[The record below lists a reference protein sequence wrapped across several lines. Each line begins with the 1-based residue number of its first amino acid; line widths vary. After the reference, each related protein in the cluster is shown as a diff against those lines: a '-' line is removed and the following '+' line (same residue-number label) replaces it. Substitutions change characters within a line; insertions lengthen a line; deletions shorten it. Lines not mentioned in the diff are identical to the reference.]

1 MTKKIL
7 VVATA
12 AALISTTGAA
22 AKSHAWRGVVVHRN
36 HHAHTVVVAN
46 KHGKMTPVRVRKGWT
61 KFARHV
67 GFRATTLHTGTLA
80 AKSFHDNGAAQTA
93 FVRGAVTFVDDAART
108 FTVSDNGASVLVHLA
123 DTTKTLPAVGDTVL
137 ATVDLTTST
146 ASQLEATD
154 LVINPAA
161 AEQRPIKLEGVVLS
175 VDQDKRVVT
184 LSADDEEQSGKM
196 IAVTIPA
203 DLDISQFT
211 VGKEAELLATLNS
224 DGQTFT
230 ATSVDDHNCGDNN
243 FRDDDQGDNQG
254 EDNNA
259 QGGEDNN
266 AQGQDNTNQG
276 DNSTQ
281 GGDTNAQG
289 GDNNGGDNGDNSG
302 SGSGQND

>member
-12 AALISTTGAA
+12 AALISTTGAE
-22 AKSHAWRGVVVHRN
+22 AKSHAWRGIVVHRN
-36 HHAHTVVVAN
+36 HHARTVVVAS
-46 KHGKMTPVRVRKGWT
+46 KHGKMTPVRVRRGWS

-67 GFRATTLHTGTLA
+67 GFRATTTRTGTLS
-80 AKSFHDNGAAQTA
+80 AKSFHDNGAAKTA

-123 DTTKTLPAVGDTVL
+123 DTSKALPAVGDTVL

-154 LVINPAA
+154 LVINPDAA
-161 AEQRPIKLEGVVLS
+161 QQRAIKLEGVVLS

-203 DLDISQFT
+203 ELDLSQFT
-211 VGKEAELLATLNS
+211 VGKEVELLATLNS

-230 ATSVDDHNCGDNN
+230 ATSVDDHNCGDDN
-243 FRDDDQGDNQG
+243 FRDDDQGN
-254 EDNNA
+254 DNN
-259 QGGEDNN
+259 D
-266 AQGQDNTNQG
+266 QG
-276 DNSTQ
+276 DDNGGGRHGDDGNDDR
-281 GGDTNAQG
+281 GGD
-289 GDNNGGDNGDNSG
+289 DGDNSG
-302 SGSGQND
+302 SGGQDD